1 MVADLPEN
9 LIRDVPSAANRF
21 NVSFDGCEFSSLFL
35 EDQQTI
41 HLVDQYLSAVRYTE
55 YDA

>member
-9 LIRDVPSAANRF
+9 QIRDVPSAANRF